1 MLRPSVVIHADW
13 SAGPEKR
20 WLAAAVRRAD
30 GRYKLAP
37 TARIGPLEDLW
48 RSLEQAGGQVLLG
61 FDFPLGLPR
70 AYAERA
76 GIDDFVAVLEHF
88 GEGRWRQFYDVA
100 SEPLEIGVE
109 RPFFPLRP
117 GGCRRQE
124 LLDGLGLCEWADLLR
139 RCDRRSATR
148 NAACALFWT
157 LGGSQVGKAA
167 IAGWRDL
174 LAPALRAGLDVA
186 LWPFHGPL
194 GELLARHRFVVAET
208 YPAEVYGHLD
218 LSLRRHGGKRSQVAR
233 RANAASMLA
242 QLRRLGVAAEP
253 AARAEIADGFGA
265 GASGEDRFDAVV
277 GLLGML
283 NVVLG
288 RRPPGEPDDPIVR
301 RIEGWNLGQ
310 TAE

>member
-1 MLRPSVVIHADW
+1 MLRPSIAIHADW
-13 SAGPEKR
+13 SVGPEKR
-20 WLAAAVRRAD
+20 WLAAAVLRAD
-30 GRYKLAP
+30 GHYELGP
-37 TARIGPLEDLW
+37 TARIGPLKDFW
-48 RSLEQAGGQVLLG
+48 RSLDQTGERVLLG

-76 GIDDFVAVLEHF
+76 GIDDFVAILPRL
-88 GEGRWRQFYDVA
+88 GEGRWRRFYDVA
-100 SEPLEIGVE
+100 SEPAEIGLD
-109 RPFFPLRP
+109 RPFYPARP

-124 LLDGLGLCEWADLLR
+124 LLDGLGLAQWSDLLR

-186 LWPFHGPL
+186 LWPFHGAL
-194 GELLARHRFVVAET
+194 DELLARHRFVVAET

-218 LSLRRHGGKRSQVAR
+218 LSLRRHGGKRRQIAR
-233 RANAASMLA
+233 RANATSLLA
-242 QLRRLGVAAEP
+242 RLRRLGVEPEP
-253 AARAEIADGFGA
+253 AARAEITDGFGA

-288 RRPPGEPDDPIVR
+288 RRPPGEPDDPIVH
-301 RIEGWNLGQ
+301 RIEGWILGQ

>member
-1 MLRPSVVIHADW
+1 MQPALVAHADW
-13 SAGPEKR
+13 STGPEKR
-20 WLAAAVRRAD
+20 WLAAAVRQGD
-30 GRYKLAP
+30 GRYRLAP
-37 TARIGPLEDLW
+37 TTRIGPLEDFW
-48 RSLEQAGGQVLLG
+48 RSLEETGERALLG

-70 AYAERA
+70 AYAGCS
-76 GIDDFVAVLEHF
+76 GIDDFVEVLPRF
-88 GEGRWRQFYDVA
+88 GEGRWRRFYDVA
-100 SEPLEIGVE
+100 SRPAEIGLE
-109 RPFFPLRP
+109 RPFYPARP

-124 LLDGLGLCEWADLLR
+124 LLDGLGLAEWSDLLR
-139 RCDRRSATR
+139 RCDRRSAAR

-186 LWPFHGPL
+186 LWPFQGPL
-194 GELLARHRFVVAET
+194 DGLLARHRYVVAET

-218 LSLRRHGGKRSQVAR
+218 LALRRHGGKRSQAAR
-233 RANAASMLA
+233 RANAGRLLA
-242 QLRRLGVAAEP
+242 QLQRLAVAAEP

-283 NVVLG
+283 NIVLG
-288 RRPPGEPDDPIVR
+288 GRPSGEPDDPLVR
-301 RIEGWNLGQ
+301 RIEGWILGQ

>member
-1 MLRPSVVIHADW
+1 MQPALVGHADW

-20 WLAAAVRRAD
+20 WLAAAVLRAD
-30 GRYKLAP
+30 GRYRLAP
-37 TARIGPLEDLW
+37 TLRVGPLDDFW
-48 RSLEQAGGQVLLG
+48 RSLDDTGEGALLG

-70 AYAERA
+70 AYAARA
-76 GIDDFVAVLEHF
+76 EIDDFVAALPRF
-88 GEGRWRQFYDVA
+88 GEGRWRRFYDVA
-100 SEPLEIGVE
+100 SEPEEIGLE
-109 RPFFPLRP
+109 RPFFPTQP
-117 GGCRRQE
+117 GGRRRQD
-124 LLDGLGLCEWADLLR
+124 LLDGLGLDQWSDLLR

-186 LWPFHGPL
+186 LWPFQGPL
-194 GELLARHRFVVAET
+194 DALLARHRFVVAET

-218 LSLRRHGGKRSQVAR
+218 LALRRHGGKRSQSAR
-233 RANAASMLA
+233 RINATSLLA
-242 QLRRLGVAAEP
+242 QLRRLGVATEP

-265 GASGEDRFDAVV
+265 GPSGEDRFDAVV

-283 NVVLG
+283 NIVLG
-288 RRPPGEPDDPIVR
+288 RRPSGEPDDPIVR
-301 RIEGWNLGQ
+301 RIEGWILGQ
-310 TAE
+310 AAE

>member
-1 MLRPSVVIHADW
+1 MPPALVAHADW
-13 SAGPEKR
+13 STGPEKR
-20 WLAAAVRRAD
+20 WLAAAVLRAD
-30 GRYKLAP
+30 GRYRLAS
-37 TARIGPLEDLW
+37 TVRVGPLEDFW
-48 RSLEQAGGQVLLG
+48 RSLDETGERALLG

-76 GIDDFVAVLEHF
+76 AIDDFVAVLEHF

-100 SEPLEIGVE
+100 SEPVEIHVE

-124 LLDGLGLCEWADLLR
+124 LLDGLGLCEWSDLLR

-174 LAPALRAGLDVA
+174 LGPALRAGLDVA
-186 LWPFHGPL
+186 LWPFQGPL
-194 GELLARHRFVVAET
+194 EALLARHRFVIAET

-218 LSLRRHGGKRSQVAR
+218 LALRGHGGKRSQAAR
-233 RANAASMLA
+233 RANAVRLLA
-242 QLRRLGVAAEP
+242 QLRRLDVEPEP
-253 AARAEIADGFGA
+253 AARAEIADGFGPA
-265 GASGEDRFDAVV
+265 ASGEDRFDAVV

-288 RRPPGEPDDPIVR
+288 RRASGEPDDPIVR
-301 RIEGWNLGQ
+301 RIEGWILGQ